1 MARSVE
7 STAQRR
13 KLLSEIERLAEI
25 AIFTERSQKLTAPAD
40 ERAVIVRAMDPSM
53 VRI

>member
-7 STAQRR
+7 GTAQRR

-25 AIFTERSQKLTAPAD
+25 ASLERSRKLTAPAD
-40 ERAVIVRAMDPSM
+40 ARAVIVRAMDPSM

>member
-1 MARSVE
+1 MVRSVD

-13 KLLSEIERLAEI
+13 KLLGEIQRLADI
-25 AIFTERSQKLTAPAD
+25 AISERSRKLTAPAD